1 MKKVIK
7 NIFNVIGWILIVLLI
22 LFVILTIICACMKKT
37 LRQKNMDILET
48 DGFVNLVSAGDFD
61 MNVNIFGD
69 GKYP

>member
-37 LRQKNMDILET
+37 LRQKNMDIL
-48 DGFVNLVSAGDFD
+48 
-61 MNVNIFGD
+61 
-69 GKYP
+69 